1 MALTE
6 KTYTLINEDEV
17 MVDFTDDG
25 KASIVYVYVD
35 SKPSTFRWLGI
46 DAADITPELLGRYH
60 TAGWRTVTIDG
71 TCWTCGRHFAHV
83 KRWEEHT
90 AANPGHR
97 RLELIAERPT

>member
-46 DAADITPELLGRYH
+46 DAADIGRYLS
-60 TAGWRTVTIDG
+60 TSGAFISATDVDKAWSAVQQRAISLDVD
-71 TCWTCGRHFAHV
+71 
-83 KRWEEHT
+83 
-90 AANPGHR
+90 
-97 RLELIAERPT
+97 